1 MLTGKSVD
9 GMHNYKLI
17 RYPLNAASSTTDLDA
32 KATRFDLLL
41 LEMVDLIRD
50 RWGYVHTERFALTGY
65 SGGAQVGLPSRAE
78 AKANPQFAHRFFY
91 LHPHRIHALSVG
103 APGAATPIS
112 SCLPWPR
119 GISDTQRYFD
129 MNVDVS
135 SLRSIP
141 THLVVGLEDKWKPV
155 ANDGS
160 VPKINRIETMRMLRD
175 DWRGNGLE
183 VEYDEIEGVAH
194 AETGVM
200 DVVQGFIL
208 RHLR

>member
-1 MLTGKSVD
+1 
-9 GMHNYKLI
+9 
-17 RYPLNAASSTTDLDA
+17 
-32 KATRFDLLL
+32 
-41 LEMVDLIRD
+41 
-50 RWGYVHTERFALTGY
+50 
-65 SGGAQVGLPSRAE
+65 
-78 AKANPQFAHRFFY
+78 
-91 LHPHRIHALSVG
+91 
-103 APGAATPIS
+103 
-112 SCLPWPR
+112 
-119 GISDTQRYFD
+119 